1 MIKNKKVSIIGAG
14 IAGIATAISLI
25 EKGYKVEIFESKTN
39 IGGRAGSINSKY
51 GVMDI
56 GQHIFLGT
64 YKNFINILKKLNVMG
79 KIKINKNLYIPIID
93 NEKKYYIKSNFPYF
107 PFSILFAIL
116 GYKNLSLNNRFKVIY
131 ALIKLRYLKEKNKD
145 LNALNWLYKNKQN
158 NETLTKFW
166 SIICKPAFNQEL
178 EKISIFQF
186 NNLFEYMIFKPKQK
200 ISICYLKEPFTKV
213 LEKEFSEFLK
223 KFNSK
228 IFLGENINE
237 IKIVDNKILLKGKKH
252 TYEANNLILA
262 TNLDNALRLTNQKIT
277 KFQYTQSSIINIY
290 YWFDNKIMTEDFIAF
305 TNSDLQ
311 WVFSKNLK
319 DKNIQKIVISL
330 SDTDHLLKI
339 KNKSLISD
347 FEKKLREE
355 LKINEKI
362 KTIKSKVIRSPK
374 ATQNLKK
381 IKLNIHENIHFVG
394 DWTMTDLPNTLESA
408 AISGVTL
415 VKNQF

>member
-1 MIKNKKVSIIGAG
+1 
-14 IAGIATAISLI
+14 
-25 EKGYKVEIFESKTN
+25 
-39 IGGRAGSINSKY
+39 
-51 GVMDI
+51 
-56 GQHIFLGT
+56 
-64 YKNFINILKKLNVMG
+64 
-79 KIKINKNLYIPIID
+79 
-93 NEKKYYIKSNFPYF
+93 
-107 PFSILFAIL
+107 
-116 GYKNLSLNNRFKVIY
+116 
-131 ALIKLRYLKEKNKD
+131 
-145 LNALNWLYKNKQN
+145 
-158 NETLTKFW
+158 
-166 SIICKPAFNQEL
+166 
-178 EKISIFQF
+178 
-186 NNLFEYMIFKPKQK
+186 MIFKPKQK